1 MINLKSNPVSFAFA
15 LLNEA
20 VIKPTIQEM
29 KDDWNKGLEED
40 FEIIHKPKGLK
51 ACKVFVDN
59 RNINSP
65 LDYLDIYTPTLQKL
79 LKNEFLSLDDMDK

>member
-1 MINLKSNPVSFAFA
+1 MINLKSNPVSFSFA
-15 LLNEA
+15 LLNEV

-29 KDDWNKGLEED
+29 KEDWNKGLEED

-51 ACKVFVDN
+51 ACESFADN

-65 LDYLDIYTPTLQKL
+65 IK
-79 LKNEFLSLDDMDK
+79 F